1 MKEEQVK
8 PWESLPKANT
18 FCLHPHWKWKA
29 VAVRYLYSIPCV
41 VSLLVS
47 LSCSV
52 PSIPG
57 LAWKYLLHA
66 VCETH
71 RPTSLQAVVQSAIFV
86 STSLHHSSY
95 TTTEAT
101 PTRRLPTLS
110 SAMAL
115 NSNKPCNNE
124 CMTLLTII
132 CTTGKL
138 LDLEWSGLSDLTICL
153 VPPGRP
159 WYHLQISLRESSCK
173 MQPIMAFYMHL
184 AQIFLP
190 HFGCCKCWNINTLE
204 RWYAHL
210 STAVFSRTRHFW
222 RALWPLL
229 SLLFSLGS
237 IAQANSGHI

>member
-18 FCLHPHWKWKA
+18 FCFCPHWKWKS
-29 VAVRYLYSIPCV
+29 VAVCYVYSIPCV

-47 LSCSV
+47 LLCSV

-57 LAWKYLLHA
+57 LARKHLLHA
-66 VCETH
+66 VPETH
-71 RPTSLQAVVQSAIFV
+71 RPTSLQAVVQSDIFV
-86 STSLHHSSY
+86 SMSLHHSSY

-101 PTRRLPTLS
+101 WTRRLPTLS
-110 SAMAL
+110 SAIAWA
-115 NSNKPCNNE
+115 SNKPCNNE
-124 CMTLLTII
+124 CMTLRLLTII

-153 VPPGRP
+153 VPPGHPR
-159 WYHLQISLRESSCK
+159 YHLQISLREPSCK
-173 MQPIMAFYMHL
+173 MQPIM
-184 AQIFLP
+184 
-190 HFGCCKCWNINTLE
+190 

-210 STAVFSRTRHFW
+210 STAVFFTRGFW

-229 SLLFSLGS
+229 SLLSPW
-237 IAQANSGHI
+237 AA